1 MAARLPLH
9 ARDPEYRVLR
19 IPPWRREPD
28 RVLVED
34 KETGLEQ
41 SWNPWTADVLEGLAA
56 NETYPSILD
65 RLGRRWP
72 DRRRAKSDEALR
84 RFLYT
89 LHRLKAIELLF
100 ESPASFAG
108 ARYQTIKELGRGG
121 VGVAWLCRDSQTER
135 EVVVKRAWDYF
146 APIEKSDALVRAELD
161 VMRKL
166 DHPRIAKA
174 YDAFEEG
181 GLIHLVREFA
191 RGEELSR
198 WRGKGIE
205 DPAVRRRVALDILDI
220 VAHLHERGYLLLDL
234 RPANFFIDPVDMRAM
249 LIDVGHCKP
258 MTHGVADLG
267 IPARGKAHGS
277 PGFAAPETTK
287 EGKATPRTD
296 VWGFGRLYSF
306 IATGQLPKAAMN
318 VEDLLAR
325 MDALGVSDE
334 DRRVVA
340 RCADDEPAARPATM
354 RDAAALLS

>member
-1 MAARLPLH
+1 MRRPLH
-9 ARDPEYRVLR
+9 GRDPEYRVLR
-19 IPPWRREPD
+19 IPPWRIEGE

-41 SWNPWTADVLEGLAA
+41 SWNAWTGDVLEGLAQ
-56 NETYPSILD
+56 NEDYPAILA
-65 RLGRRWP
+65 RLERRWP
-72 DRRRAKSDEALR
+72 ERRRTKSDSALR
-84 RFLYT
+84 RFFYT

-100 ESPASFAG
+100 EMPTAFG
-108 ARYQTIKELGRGG
+108 DGRYETIKELGRGG
-121 VGVAWLCRDSQTER
+121 VGVAWLCRDSQTQR

-146 APIEKSDALVRAELD
+146 APIARTDALVRAELE
-161 VMRKL
+161 VMRRL

-174 YDAFEEG
+174 YDAFEED

-198 WRGKGIE
+198 WRGKGV
-205 DPAVRRRVALDILDI
+205 DPKTRRTLALDIADI
-220 VAHLHERGYLLLDL
+220 VAHLHERGFLLLDM
-234 RPANFFIDPVDMRAM
+234 RPANFFVEPATMRAM

-258 MTHGVADLG
+258 MTRGVVDLG

-277 PGFAAPETTK
+277 PGFAAPETSK

-306 IATGQLPKAAMN
+306 IATGQLPRSGMDID
-318 VEDLLAR
+318 DLLAR
-325 MDALGVSDE
+325 MDALGASDE

-340 RCADDEPAARPATM
+340 RCAEDDPAGRPPTM